1 MWQSRYECYIQR
13 PQGCKYVAGTSI
25 IGFSVDFVPK
35 DIDGREKT
43 ELKRDQRGGQMLGV
57 CRG

>member
-1 MWQSRYECYIQR
+1 MQVCGGDQHF
-13 PQGCKYVAGTSI
+13 GL
-25 IGFSVDFVPK
+25 SVDFVPR
-35 DIDGREKT
+35 DIDGKEKT

>member
-1 MWQSRYECYIQR
+1 M
-13 PQGCKYVAGTSI
+13 AGTSI